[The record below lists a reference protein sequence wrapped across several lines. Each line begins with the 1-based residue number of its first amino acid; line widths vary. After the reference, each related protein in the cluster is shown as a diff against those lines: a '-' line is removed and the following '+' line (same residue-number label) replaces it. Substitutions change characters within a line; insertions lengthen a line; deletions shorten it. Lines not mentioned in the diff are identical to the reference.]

1 MEDSAGGGGVG
12 CEGFVN
18 RDVRLFVHD
27 KVGIDGGTGVVS
39 SSRAWTW
46 SCPSSCS
53 LITSDCANSTTEP
66 CTGRRGEYTITLD
79 DSSNGSETASSRGS
93 SALGRE
99 SISSSA
105 LQTLVRRPSSEP
117 FINTGLLRA

>member
-18 RDVRLFVHD
+18 HDLRLFVHD
-27 KVGIDGGTGVVS
+27 RAGINGGTDVVS

-53 LITSDCANSTTEP
+53 MITSDCANSTRDP
-66 CTGRRGEYTITLD
+66 CTGIRGEYTITLD
-79 DSSNGSETASSRGS
+79 GSLNGSETVS
-93 SALGRE
+93 L
-99 SISSSA
+99 
-105 LQTLVRRPSSEP
+105 
-117 FINTGLLRA
+117 